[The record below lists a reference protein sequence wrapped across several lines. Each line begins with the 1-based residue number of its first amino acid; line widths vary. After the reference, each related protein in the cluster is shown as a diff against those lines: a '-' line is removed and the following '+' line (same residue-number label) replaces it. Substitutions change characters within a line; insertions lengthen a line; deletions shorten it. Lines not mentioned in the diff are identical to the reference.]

1 MKSAFLY
8 LVLYVLFPPMFIKI
22 THIYH
27 ISVLCY
33 ILTDFYIFIL
43 GALIYD
49 RFFLYAATSRTH
61 IPFPFLASSIFS
73 CFCFLRLPFFSSALD
88 KARLEKKHA
97 GNCYLL
103 LAYSFQHLR
112 LSHSVW
118 MYFTGTTSLIK
129 LLPLHLCGL
138 QSLFIPLSI
147 FTPFTCFKDFVY
159 ATSLLGG
166 IFGTVFPA
174 GIADYYPMFSFQT
187 IQTFVLHGLLIY
199 VPLALIVSGAH
210 RPSLHHFPRVLCI
223 FLFVVFIVGYID
235 FQFGENYM
243 FLYEAPSGTPL
254 VWIFDTFGRQTYLL
268 VSFLLLA
275 GISFC
280 IHLPFAHTHR
290 TASLKAHHHI

>member
-1 MKSAFLY
+1 M
-8 LVLYVLFPPMFIKI
+8 
-22 THIYH
+22 
-27 ISVLCY
+27 
-33 ILTDFYIFIL
+33 TDFFVRCNQPHSHAFSLFGIQHIFL
-43 GALIYD
+43 L
-49 RFFLYAATSRTH
+49 
-61 IPFPFLASSIFS
+61 
-73 CFCFLRLPFFSSALD
+73 
-88 KARLEKKHA
+88 
-97 GNCYLL
+97 LL
-103 LAYSFQHLR
+103 LAFALFFLLR
-112 LSHSVW
+112 WTKHASEKTRRKLLFTAGILVPALELSHSVW

-235 FQFGENYM
+235 FQFVENYM

-290 TASLKAHHHI
+290 TASLKAQHHI